1 MLDKYCKVILT
12 FTLMLVVFTSYAQQR
27 RTVTYQLDS
36 GSSKGTNIEAYTLD
50 FVDECPSFPG
60 GEYAMT
66 KFINNERKYPEK
78 SYNAKI
84 CGRVLCSFII
94 LPNCAISKIEVLRG
108 VNDELDEEAV
118 RVISKMPKWSPG
130 KVDGEAV
137 AVYYTLA
144 ISFRL

>member
-1 MLDKYCKVILT
+1 
-12 FTLMLVVFTSYAQQR
+12 
-27 RTVTYQLDS
+27 
-36 GSSKGTNIEAYTLD
+36 
-50 FVDECPSFPG
+50 
-60 GEYAMT
+60 MT

-94 LPNCAISKIEVLRG
+94 LPNGAISNIEVLRG